1 MIPRYSTKEMS
12 NIWSTKNKYRLWLK
26 IELLVCDIQEKIG
39 IIPKNKSAA
48 IKKLADFDEKRILE
62 IEKETKHDVI
72 AFLTNVSEYVGEN
85 SKFIH
90 KGLTSS
96 DILDTCFSIQLLDAT
111 NLLIKELLEVLL
123 ELKKKSEKYK

>member
-123 ELKKKSEKYK
+123 ELKKKIRKI